1 MSTTTAPYSEAMIA
15 SLASSILDDQ
25 PVTSLSDDT
34 TVARFMARWFG
45 PARDALLQKYP
56 WHFAK
61 ERRLLAADATKPAF
75 GWDYAYTIP
84 TDWVRVLP
92 LTEGGEWGGREIPH
106 AVESGKILTDAKP
119 PLKVQGIKRVTNA
132 AKFPPLFVAALS
144 SRLAL
149 LGALNITGKSSYVDK
164 ARGFYQEAIEDFKL
178 VDTLESGTPEP
189 QDRHDIIDVRGVG
202 I

>member
-1 MSTTTAPYSEAMIA
+1 MANTTAPFSEPMIA
-15 SLASSILDDQ
+15 SLAASILDDQ

-61 ERRLLAADATKPAF
+61 DRKLLASDSPGPAF
-75 GWDYAYTIP
+75 GWSESYTIP
-84 TDWVRVLP
+84 SDWVRVLP
-92 LTEGGEWGGREIPH
+92 LTEDGEWGGREIPYE
-106 AVESGKILTDAKP
+106 VEGGKILTDAKA
-119 PLKVQGIKRVTNA
+119 PLKVRGIKRVTNA
-132 AKFPPLFVAALS
+132 AKFPPLFVAMLS
-144 SRLAL
+144 ARLAL
-149 LGALNITGKSSYVDK
+149 LGALNITGKSSYADK
-164 ARGFYQEAIEDFKL
+164 ARSLYLEAVEDYKL